1 MDAATTT
8 GNRKPVG
15 LALQGGGSWGA
26 YTWGAL
32 DALLASRSVAITQ
45 LSGTSAGAINAAIV
59 ASGLVTGGAA
69 AARAALR
76 AFWMGIT
83 DPAADL
89 VAAIWRPVD
98 RGVRESIGAWFMT
111 AGLSPY
117 SANPLGVHP
126 LRAAIAAQVDI
137 DAIRSPRAP
146 ALYVTVTNVRSGLP
160 RVISNDEISIDALI
174 ASACLPQLFHAVE
187 IDGEAYWDGGYS
199 GNPTLWPIIHDGGA
213 DDVIVVQ
220 LSPDTAD
227 EVPKDAAGIRRRV
240 SEIVFNSSLVAEMQA
255 ITAMRAIAARA
266 DQPARV
272 GELRLHR
279 IGPPRRS
286 LFEQGS
292 ANERSRAWLELLFA
306 EGRQTA
312 RGFLARHAAD
322 LGVRETLDIARVF
335 TDAHKPKVRVAAND
349 DFAEDGTG
357 DGNGNDAVSAV
368 ADCRRAPS

>member
-1 MDAATTT
+1 MGAATIASQ
-8 GNRKPVG
+8 RKPVG

-32 DALLASRSVAITQ
+32 DALLASRSVAIAQ

-69 AARAALR
+69 AARTALR
-76 AFWMGIT
+76 AFWMGIA

-89 VAAIWRPVD
+89 VAGIWRPVD

-117 SANPLGVHP
+117 NANPLGVNP
-126 LRAAIAAQVDI
+126 LRAAIEARVDI

-160 RVISNDEISIDALI
+160 RVISNDEMSIDALV

-199 GNPTLWPIIHDGGA
+199 GNPTLWPIIHDGSA
-213 DDVIVVQ
+213 NDVIVVQ

-240 SEIVFNSSLVAEMQA
+240 GEIVFNSSLVAEMQA
-255 ITAMRAIAARA
+255 IAAMRAIAARA
-266 DQPARV
+266 DAPASV
-272 GELRLHR
+272 ANLRLHR
-279 IGPPRRS
+279 IGPPRRT
-286 LFEQGS
+286 LFDQGS
-292 ANERSRAWLELLFA
+292 ALERSRAWLELLFD
-306 EGRQTA
+306 EGRQAA

-335 TDAHKPKVRVAAND
+335 TDAHKPKLRVAANE
-349 DFAEDGTG
+349 DFADGG
-357 DGNGNDAVSAV
+357 SGAVSAA